1 MAQKIAM
8 IFQEPMTALNPLH
21 RVEKIIGESLLLQ
34 GWSKAK
40 TRQRVIELLN
50 DVGIPER

>member
-1 MAQKIAM
+1 
-8 IFQEPMTALNPLH
+8 L
-21 RVEKIIGESLLLQ
+21 EKIVGESLLLQ

-50 DVGIPER
+50 DVGIPDAEDKLRRYPHELSGGQRNVS